1 MPNLIEYLTGDGIVT
16 VGDHTLQFSRLA
28 YRSGGNLKLLASADL
43 QNWTTLAESNN
54 AAPMSVT
61 EPSAAT
67 LTESEDFRKV
77 VRVQI
82 RATSGYRYFRLAADL
97 TP

>member
-1 MPNLIEYLTGDGIVT
+1 LIEYLTGDGIVT

-61 EPSAAT
+61 KPSDAT
-67 LTESEDFRKV
+67 LTESGDFRKV
-77 VRVQI
+77 VHVQI
-82 RATSGYRYFRLAADL
+82 RATSAYRYFRLAADL